1 MILEIPEKLK
11 SEFRNFIE
19 SEILKLIN
27 SIENKLSLCKES
39 KVIEV
44 KLDKLDM
51 YCMLIM
57 EFDNINTDYLLTSLK
72 LRKRYNKIIKKEE

>member
-19 SEILKLIN
+19 SEIFKLIN